1 MRFVLKRRNASFC
14 GLYFYRADAIVHLF
28 LNYYIYN
35 VPLFLQKE
43 AKHIEE
49 LALKK
54 CTNFFVPSQWV
65 IDGIVKNNIQIN
77 LDKVILVE
85 SGANLDDKTIKCP
98 HRKYGI
104 NQPLNMLFVGY
115 DIMRKGFDIAY
126 ETVNILNEKYHI
138 KANITVMGGKPD
150 DIFLNNGRVN
160 YAGNKNKNN
169 TNEFYEFYQEFE
181 KADIFIF
188 PTKAECHGIVNC
200 EAAAYG
206 LPIFSYRTGGVPSY
220 VLDEINGR
228 ILSLDKTGKDFAEAI
243 YYALSTNKMQEYS
256 NNSRKLYEQRFN
268 WNNWGNTV
276 RKYIDKNIERFAD

>member
-1 MRFVLKRRNASFC
+1 
-14 GLYFYRADAIVHLF
+14 
-28 LNYYIYN
+28 
-35 VPLFLQKE
+35 
-43 AKHIEE
+43 
-49 LALKK
+49 
-54 CTNFFVPSQWV
+54 
-65 IDGIVKNNIQIN
+65 
-77 LDKVILVE
+77 
-85 SGANLDDKTIKCP
+85 
-98 HRKYGI
+98 
-104 NQPLNMLFVGY
+104 MLFVGY

-206 LPIFSYRTGGVPSY
+206 LPIFSYRTGGPSY